1 MLFYRMSLL
10 ALPLMLSACA
20 TIVEGTDQTVS
31 IITYPPEASCKLLRG
46 GEVLAFVNPTPGT
59 VSLEKSADDITVHCA
74 KDDHFDSVE
83 TLTSSLQGM
92 TFGNIIFGGIVGVA
106 VDASSGAMHEY
117 DKSISVILIPKR
129 FASSEARDE
138 FFDQQARRIEAE
150 AAAAIAEVEEA
161 CQPDK
166 QNCDALMKEIEAERD
181 ARLSELTIQKDT
193 AIIE

>member
-1 MLFYRMSLL
+1 
-10 ALPLMLSACA
+10 
-20 TIVEGTDQTVS
+20 
-31 IITYPPEASCKLLRG
+31 
-46 GEVLAFVNPTPGT
+46 
-59 VSLEKSADDITVHCA
+59 
-74 KDDHFDSVE
+74 
-83 TLTSSLQGM
+83 M

-117 DKSISVILIPKR
+117 DESISVILIPKR
-129 FASSEARDE
+129 FTSGEARDE

-150 AAAAIAEVEEA
+150 AASAIAEVEET

-193 AIIE
+193 ATIE